1 MSKKFNP
8 TLVGG
13 FTLGAIALTVFAVI
27 LLGSSS
33 LFRYRPKAV
42 AFFQGNIQGLTI
54 GAPVTLDGVSIGTV
68 TNIKIEVTREL
79 VPLIPVYMEF
89 DPERLH
95 FRDATVVDDKNQ
107 ALLKAAIARGL
118 HARLGSQSLVTGQLL
133 VDLSFDTSEKAH
145 IVGADPTTVEIPT
158 SLSDIEKLKNVL
170 SNIPLDEIASTLL
183 RTLND
188 VDTVVKSPQI
198 PALLTSL
205 ADASKSINELAATT
219 RDELPPLIAN
229 VNQTVKT
236 ASGTLGTA
244 NATLNEMRGTFATA
258 NRVLNTDVR
267 GMVDAAQKTVQ
278 HADQLLSDTSSLVA
292 QSSAQ
297 RYDIDQILRNLSA
310 TTRSLRGFTDE
321 IDRRPNAVILG
332 K

>member
-1 MSKKFNP
+1 MSKKANP
-8 TLVGG
+8 TLVGS
-13 FTLGAIALTVFAVI
+13 FALGAIALLVLAIV
-27 LLGSSS
+27 LLGSGS

-42 AFFQGNIQGLTI
+42 AFFQGNIQGLTV

-68 TNIKIEVTREL
+68 TDIKIEVTRGL

-95 FRDATVVDDKNQ
+95 FSDAAVVDDKDQ

-133 VDLSFDTSEKAH
+133 VDLSFDRNEEARV
-145 IVGADPTTVEIPT
+145 VGADPKTVEIPT

-170 SNIPLDEIASTLL
+170 SNIPLDQIASTLL

-219 RDELPPLIAN
+219 RNELPPLIAN
-229 VNQTVKT
+229 VNQTVKN
-236 ASGTLGTA
+236 AGGMVGTA
-244 NATLNEMRGTFATA
+244 NATLNEMHNTFAIA
-258 NRVLNTDVR
+258 NRLLNTDIR
-267 GMVDAAQKTVQ
+267 GAVDSAQKAVQ
-278 HADQLLSDTSSLVA
+278 RADQLLSESSSLVE

-310 TTRSLRGFTDE
+310 TTRSLRSFSDE

>member
-1 MSKKFNP
+1 MSKKANP

-13 FTLGAIALTVFAVI
+13 FALGAIALTVFAVI
-27 LLGSSS
+27 LLGSGS

-68 TNIKIEVTREL
+68 TDIKIEVTREL

-95 FRDATVVDDKNQ
+95 FRDAATTDDKNQ
-107 ALLKAAIARGL
+107 TLLKAAIARGL

-133 VDLSFDTSEKAH
+133 VDLSLDQSEKARV
-145 IVGADPTTVEIPT
+145 VGADPTTVEIPT

-170 SNIPLDEIASTLL
+170 ANIPLDEISTTLL

-188 VDTVVKSPQI
+188 IDTVVKSPQI

-236 ASGTLGTA
+236 AGGMLGTA
-244 NATLNEMRGTFATA
+244 NATLNEMHTTFGTA
-258 NRVLNTDVR
+258 NRLLNTDVR
-267 GMVDAAQKTVQ
+267 GMVDAAQKTAQ